1 MRILQI
7 NSVCGTGSTGRIA
20 TDIYDI
26 LKENGHECCIAYGRG
41 DAPAGYNTIKIGNK
55 YDIYYHALM
64 NRITDKH
71 GFYSGA
77 ATKKFIKQVEEY
89 NPDVIHIHNIH
100 GYYINIEIL
109 FSYLKQSNK
118 PVILT
123 LHDCWSFTGHCAYF
137 TYVGCDKWKY
147 GCYECP
153 QLETYPRSIFFDGS
167 KGNYQKKKQL
177 FTGFH
182 NLTIVTPSKWLA
194 GLVKESYLGEY
205 PVKVI
210 NNGIDTDIFKPTES
224 DFRSRYGLENKYIIL
239 GVANIWDKRKGLDD
253 FIELSKQLDDK
264 SQAIVLVG
272 LSEKQL
278 KTLPKNIIG
287 IKRTNSIKELAEI
300 YTAANIFFNPTYEDN
315 YPTVNL
321 EAQACGT
328 FVVTYDVGGSLE
340 CLLSDVQGA
349 FINKK
354 DYQVLLSCMKINITS
369 RNVSHGLD
377 KHAKLVEYVSLYEH
391 PEYR

>member
-1 MRILQI
+1 MKVLQI
-7 NSVCGTGSTGRIA
+7 NTVCGTGSTGRIA
-20 TDIYDI
+20 TDMYDI

-109 FSYLKQSNK
+109 FNYLKQSNK
-118 PVILT
+118 PVIWT

-137 TYVGCDKWKY
+137 TYVGCDKWKL
-147 GCYECP
+147 GCYDCP
-153 QLETYPRSIFFDGS
+153 QLDTYPSSKVFDNS
-167 KGNYQKKKQL
+167 KENYQNKRRL
-177 FTGFH
+177 FTGVS
-182 NLTIVTPSKWLA
+182 NLTIVTPSQWLA

-205 PVKVI
+205 PIQVI
-210 NNGIDTDIFKPTES
+210 NNGIDLDVFKPTES
-224 DFRSRYGLENKYIIL
+224 DFRKQYGLENKHVIL

-253 FIELSKQLDDK
+253 FIELSKQLDDEK
-264 SQAIVLVG
+264 QAIVLVG
-272 LSEKQL
+272 LSDKQL

-287 IKRTNSIKELAEI
+287 IKRTNSTKELAEI
-300 YTAANIFFNPTYEDN
+300 YTAADVFFNPSKEETFGLV
-315 YPTVNL
+315 TI
-321 EAQACGT
+321 EAMACGT
-328 FVVTYDVGGSLE
+328 PAVVLDKSASPEIVRLYSFGKVLDKVCISE
-340 CLLSDVQGA
+340 LLTIRDIGEQY
-349 FINKK
+349 NK
-354 DYQVLLSCMKINITS
+354 
-369 RNVSHGLD
+369 RNVFSKGKIILDYIGLY
-377 KHAKLVEYVSLYEH
+377 LG
-391 PEYR
+391 

>member
-20 TDIYDI
+20 TDMYDI

-109 FSYLKQSNK
+109 FNYLKQSNK
-118 PVILT
+118 PVIWT
-123 LHDCWSFTGHCAYF
+123 LHDCWSFTGHCAHF
-137 TYVGCDKWKY
+137 TYVGCDKWKL
-147 GCYECP
+147 GCYDCP
-153 QLETYPRSIFFDGS
+153 QLDTYPSSKVFDNS
-167 KGNYQKKKQL
+167 KENYQNKRRL
-177 FTGFH
+177 FTGVS
-182 NLTIVTPSKWLA
+182 NLTIVTPSQWLA

-205 PVKVI
+205 PIRVI
-210 NNGIDTDIFKPTES
+210 NNGIDLDVFKPTES
-224 DFRSRYGLENKYIIL
+224 DFRKQYGLENKHVIL

-253 FIELSKQLDDK
+253 FIELSKQLDDEK
-264 SQAIVLVG
+264 QAIVLVG
-272 LSEKQL
+272 LSDKQL

-287 IKRTNSIKELAEI
+287 IKRTNSTKELAEI
-300 YTAANIFFNPTYEDN
+300 YTAADVFFNPSKEETFGLV
-315 YPTVNL
+315 TV
-321 EAQACGT
+321 EAMACGT
-328 FVVTYDVGGSLE
+328 PAVVLDASAAPELIRACSFGKIVAGSYAE
-340 CLLSDVQGA
+340 ELLSV
-349 FINKK
+349 
-354 DYQVLLSCMKINITS
+354 SETS
-369 RNVSHGLD
+369 MYANQLKGFSKENMIENYAR
-377 KHAKLVEYVSLYEH
+377 LYFE
-391 PEYR
+391 